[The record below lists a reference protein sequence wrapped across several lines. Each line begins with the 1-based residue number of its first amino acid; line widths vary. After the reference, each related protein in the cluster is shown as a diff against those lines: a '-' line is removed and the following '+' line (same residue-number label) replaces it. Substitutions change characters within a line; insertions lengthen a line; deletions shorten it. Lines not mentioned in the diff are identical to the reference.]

1 MGFYETLYLIRAF
14 EFVPGVEGV
23 TSRNIRKIN
32 GRWYYYVEHDSRSV
46 QLEYIPNYYSINKID
61 LADIMS
67 AICIKENKNYEL
79 GKIEEDCSLKGMDLE
94 WYILSIK
101 GSTLEVG
108 DTSLYYRIIALSNV
122 HNLKVDYETVQKFKS
137 GVFQKQPEQ
146 KSSCV
151 IS

>member
-1 MGFYETLYLIRAF
+1 MLL
-14 EFVPGVEGV
+14 

-32 GRWYYYVEHDSRSV
+32 GRWYYYVEQDIRRV
-46 QLEYIPNYYSINKID
+46 ELGYIPNYYSIKKID

-67 AICIKENKNYEL
+67 AINVDENKNYEL

-94 WYILSIK
+94 WYILSII

-108 DTSLYYRIIALSNV
+108 DISLGYRMMKVSNV
-122 HNLKVDYETVQKFKS
+122 HNLKVERDTVQQFKN
-137 GVFQKQPEQ
+137 GTFRKQPEQ
-146 KSSCV
+146 KSSCF